1 MTVPWH
7 RFSKLGDFSPAIASG
22 VGVGPETM
30 EGREG
35 FCQRSVKKK
44 KGARESL
51 RGSSTESRLLR
62 KEMSVLRANERAN
75 GEGPMDQRSPRGGRN
90 VVVEMDEQGCWKAGD
105 DQQISGMETLRLMT
119 RSRTC
124 RCGVWV
130 AK

>member
-1 MTVPWH
+1 
-7 RFSKLGDFSPAIASG
+7 
-22 VGVGPETM
+22 
-30 EGREG
+30 
-35 FCQRSVKKK
+35 
-44 KGARESL
+44 
-51 RGSSTESRLLR
+51 
-62 KEMSVLRANERAN
+62 MSVLRANERAN
-75 GEGPMDQRSPRGGRN
+75 REGPMDQRSPRGGRN